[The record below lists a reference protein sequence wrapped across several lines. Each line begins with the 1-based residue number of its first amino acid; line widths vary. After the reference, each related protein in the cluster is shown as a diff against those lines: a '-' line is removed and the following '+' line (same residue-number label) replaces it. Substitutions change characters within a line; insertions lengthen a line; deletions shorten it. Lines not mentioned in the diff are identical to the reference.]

1 MAADAP
7 DSPTLSI
14 ISTSRTLTS
23 IKLLFTPGASDGG
36 SDLIGY
42 ILYRDEGVSGSPF
55 SLIYNGTSYPEIIS

>member
-7 DSPTLSI
+7 DTPTLSI

-23 IKLLFTPGASDGG
+23 IKLKFTPGASDGG

-42 ILYRDEGVSGSPF
+42 ILYRD
-55 SLIYNGTSYPEIIS
+55 